1 MSTDHDAIASLCA
14 LRFFGTNNQVPTFN
28 VMDNFYAQLT
38 PMKFP
43 SAKEAAS
50 FCRQL
55 AREYGFTV
63 KQETSSNKNVYVYC
77 SREGISESVKIGRE
91 TKRKRASL
99 RCDCKWRVVL
109 FRNEQG
115 NHWEFRKS
123 VNPQHSEHNHDLI
136 PPEHI
141 PEPWPPNVLQRIADL
156 ANSGLSTGDIRN
168 TMQLEFPNLLWDE
181 RRFYNRLAEERKK
194 LKIRDTEQRVIDT
207 IVLAARLA
215 SLACSNK
222 EYTDKVHNVLHK
234 TFEDICK
241 CAKIDPSSIFNDNL
255 STYGDMTVITP
266 STSSSADIICT
277 YPAGIITVKNIP
289 GQKGRPSKKNLHQ
302 LQSNQSIPSQSQC
315 QLDQVDNITP
325 QNILTPPNEH
335 SPQLTQQQID
345 LALHPQN
352 GSLPQSHNQTASL
365 PSQLQQ
371 QQNGLQIQN
380 DLTFPRLQNTKDLLL
395 SQLNAQNVLMSPHI
409 QNSSPLTPQTN
420 SRIQILSQSYFH
432 SQPQETVMQGQNPN
446 SPQTLSSSQSQSQ
459 LIPQYFQYSRS
470 RPSPQDI
477 SNDSPQQLHLQSQQ
491 NYSNHQVPQV
501 DQSQTL
507 SYSQQLQQPVTQVQ
521 LPQSLRM
528 QSKMSTFQFMNE
540 NITHQKQ
547 ILSPQKNTT
556 EIDSAP
562 RIENTNTYDN
572 VTGFTNLNS
581 KIETSAHYNPT
592 TINRVFPSGIQPS
605 DLTSVNHINNTNS
618 FNGNGNNFNN
628 SSIFQA
634 VPERINS
641 SLPSPPQ
648 PHEVSPPMNWINQHH
663 QSLQQH
669 AMAMYD
675 DNMNIN

>member
-109 FRNEQG
+109 FRNEQ
-115 NHWEFRKS
+115 
-123 VNPQHSEHNHDLI
+123 
-136 PPEHI
+136 EHI

-181 RRFYNRLAEERKK
+181 RRFYNP
-194 LKIRDTEQRVIDT
+194 
-207 IVLAARLA
+207 
-215 SLACSNK
+215 CSNK

-266 STSSSADIICT
+266 SASSIDI
-277 YPAGIITVKNIP
+277 
-289 GQKGRPSKKNLHQ
+289 
-302 LQSNQSIPSQSQC
+302 
-315 QLDQVDNITP
+315 ITP

-371 QQNGLQIQN
+371 QNGLQLQN
-380 DLTFPRLQNTKDLLL
+380 DLTFPRLQNSKDLLL

-409 QNSSPLTPQTN
+409 QNSSSLTPQNN

-477 SNDSPQQLHLQSQQ
+477 SN
-491 NYSNHQVPQV
+491 VPQV

-507 SYSQQLQQPVTQVQ
+507 PYSQQLQQPVPQVQ

-528 QSKMSTFQFMNE
+528 QPKMSNFQFMNE

-547 ILSPQKNTT
+547 ILSPQKNTA

-648 PHEVSPPMNWINQHH
+648 PHEVSPPMSWINPQHH

>member
-1 MSTDHDAIASLCA
+1 
-14 LRFFGTNNQVPTFN
+14 
-28 VMDNFYAQLT
+28 
-38 PMKFP
+38 
-43 SAKEAAS
+43 
-50 FCRQL
+50 
-55 AREYGFTV
+55 
-63 KQETSSNKNVYVYC
+63 
-77 SREGISESVKIGRE
+77 GISESVKIGRE

-181 RRFYNRLAEERKK
+181 RRFYNRLAEER
-194 LKIRDTEQRVIDT
+194 DTEQRVIDT

-266 STSSSADIICT
+266 STSS
-277 YPAGIITVKNIP
+277 N
-289 GQKGRPSKKNLHQ
+289 
-302 LQSNQSIPSQSQC
+302 
-315 QLDQVDNITP
+315 NITP

-432 SQPQETVMQGQNPN
+432 SQPQETVM
-446 SPQTLSSSQSQSQ
+446 
-459 LIPQYFQYSRS
+459 
-470 RPSPQDI
+470 
-477 SNDSPQQLHLQSQQ
+477 
-491 NYSNHQVPQV
+491 QVPQV

-669 AMAMYD
+669 AMA
-675 DNMNIN
+675 

>member
-14 LRFFGTNNQVPTFN
+14 LRFFGANNQVPTFN

-109 FRNEQG
+109 FRNEQE
-115 NHWEFRKS
+115 N
-123 VNPQHSEHNHDLI
+123 
-136 PPEHI
+136 I

-168 TMQLEFPNLLWDE
+168 TMQMEFPNLLWDE

-222 EYTDKVHNVLHK
+222 EYTDKVHTVLHK
-234 TFEDICK
+234 AFEDICRS
-241 CAKIDPSSIFNDNL
+241 AKIDPSSVFSDGL

-266 STSSSADIICT
+266 SMSSSADIICT

-302 LQSNQSIPSQSQC
+302 LPPNQSIPPQSQC
-315 QLDQVDNITP
+315 QLDQIDNITP

-335 SPQLTQQQID
+335 SPQLTQQMNVS
-345 LALHPQN
+345 LHPQN
-352 GSLPQSHNQTASL
+352 MSSPQSHQNGPLS
-365 PSQLQQ
+365 SQLQQ
-371 QQNGLQIQN
+371 QSGLHLQNNLA
-380 DLTFPRLQNTKDLLL
+380 FPRLQNTKDLML

-409 QNSSPLTPQTN
+409 QNSSPLTPQTQ

-432 SQPQETVMQGQNPN
+432 SQPQEAVAQGNQNPH
-446 SPQTLSSSQSQSQ
+446 SSQTLSSSQPQSQ

-470 RPSPQDI
+470 RPPPQNI
-477 SNDSPQQLHLQSQQ
+477 SNGSPQQIHLQSQPD
-491 NYSNHQVPQV
+491 YSNQHIPQV

-507 SYSQQLQQPVTQVQ
+507 SYSQQLQQPIPQVH

-528 QSKMSTFQFMNE
+528 QSKISTFQFMNE
-540 NITHQKQ
+540 DMPDQKQ
-547 ILSPQKNTT
+547 ILSPQKSTIGLDN
-556 EIDSAP
+556 AP

-572 VTGFTNLNS
+572 VTSFTNINS
-581 KIETSAHYNPT
+581 RIETSAHYNPT
-592 TINRVFPSGIQPS
+592 GVNRIFTSEIQPS
-605 DLTSVNHINNTNS
+605 NLTPVNQINNTNS
-618 FNGNGNNFNN
+618 FNANNFNN
-628 SSIFQA
+628 STIFQA
-634 VPERINS
+634 VPERITS

-648 PHEVSPPMNWINQHH
+648 PHEVSPPMNWINQH
-663 QSLQQH
+663 QSLQQQH
-669 AMAMYD
+669 AMAIYD

>member
-38 PMKFP
+38 PVKFP

-63 KQETSSNKNVYVYC
+63 KQETSSNKV
-77 SREGISESVKIGRE
+77 EGISESVKIGRE

-109 FRNEQG
+109 FRNDQG

-207 IVLAARLA
+207 IVLAARIA

-222 EYTDKVHNVLHK
+222 EYTDKIHNVLHK
-234 TFEDICK
+234 TFEDICR
-241 CAKIDPSSIFNDNL
+241 CAKIDPSAIFNDNL

-302 LQSNQSIPSQSQC
+302 LQSNQPIPPHSQC
-315 QLDQVDNITP
+315 QIDQINTITP

-345 LALHPQN
+345 LALHSQN
-352 GSLPQSHNQTASL
+352 ESLPQSHNQNAPL

-371 QQNGLQIQN
+371 QSGLQQLQN
-380 DLTFPRLQNTKDLLL
+380 DLAFPRLQNTKDLIL
-395 SQLNAQNVLMSPHI
+395 SQLNGQNVLMSPHI
-409 QNSSPLTPQTN
+409 QNSSPLTPQTQ

-432 SQPQETVMQGQNPN
+432 SQPQEA
-446 SPQTLSSSQSQSQ
+446 
-459 LIPQYFQYSRS
+459 
-470 RPSPQDI
+470 DI
-477 SNDSPQQLHLQSQQ
+477 SNGSPQQLHLQSQQ
-491 NYSNHQVPQV
+491 GYSNQQVPQV

-507 SYSQQLQQPVTQVQ
+507 SYTQQLQQPIPQMQ

-528 QSKMSTFQFMNE
+528 QSKMSNTFQFMNE
-540 NITHQKQ
+540 DITHQKQ
-547 ILSPQKNTT
+547 ILSPQKNTA
-556 EIDSAP
+556 EIDNTP

-572 VTGFTNLNS
+572 VTGFTNIET
-581 KIETSAHYNPT
+581 KIETPAHYNST
-592 TINRVFPSGIQPS
+592 TVNRVFTSGIQPS
-605 DLTSVNHINNTNS
+605 DITSVNQINNTNS
-618 FNGNGNNFNN
+618 
-628 SSIFQA
+628 
-634 VPERINS
+634 
-641 SLPSPPQ
+641 
-648 PHEVSPPMNWINQHH
+648 
-663 QSLQQH
+663 
-669 AMAMYD
+669 
-675 DNMNIN
+675 

>member
-14 LRFFGTNNQVPTFN
+14 LRFFGTNSQVPTFN

-168 TMQLEFPNLLWDE
+168 TMQMEFPNLLWDE
-181 RRFYNRLAEERKK
+181 RRKK

-207 IVLAARLA
+207 IVLAARIA

-234 TFEDICK
+234 TFEDICR

-302 LQSNQSIPSQSQC
+302 LQSNQLIPPQSQC
-315 QLDQVDNITP
+315 QLDQINTITP

-345 LALHPQN
+345 LALHSQN
-352 GSLPQSHNQTASL
+352 ESLSQSHNQNAPLS
-365 PSQLQQ
+365 SQLQQ
-371 QQNGLQIQN
+371 HSGLQQLQN
-380 DLTFPRLQNTKDLLL
+380 DLAFPRLQNTKDLIL
-395 SQLNAQNVLMSPHI
+395 SQLNAQNVLISPHI
-409 QNSSPLTPQTN
+409 QNSSPLTPQTQ

-432 SQPQETVMQGQNPN
+432 SQHQEA
-446 SPQTLSSSQSQSQ
+446 
-459 LIPQYFQYSRS
+459 
-470 RPSPQDI
+470 DI
-477 SNDSPQQLHLQSQQ
+477 SNGSPQQLHLQSQQ
-491 NYSNHQVPQV
+491 SYSNQQVPQV

-507 SYSQQLQQPVTQVQ
+507 SYTQQLQQPIPQMQ

-528 QSKMSTFQFMNE
+528 QSKMSTTTFQFMNE
-540 NITHQKQ
+540 DITHQKQ
-547 ILSPQKNTT
+547 ILSPQKNTA
-556 EIDSAP
+556 EIDNTP

-572 VTGFTNLNS
+572 VT
-581 KIETSAHYNPT
+581 
-592 TINRVFPSGIQPS
+592 
-605 DLTSVNHINNTNS
+605 
-618 FNGNGNNFNN
+618 
-628 SSIFQA
+628 
-634 VPERINS
+634 
-641 SLPSPPQ
+641 
-648 PHEVSPPMNWINQHH
+648 
-663 QSLQQH
+663 
-669 AMAMYD
+669 
-675 DNMNIN
+675 